1 MGELTASALASA
13 TSVAVAAT
21 SGDKLLTIVATVVNA
36 AILLANGA
44 ITIYRKWRDRDKD
57 LNATKKSD
65 TEGNDNGGNGEQG
78 EP

>member
-21 SGDKLLTIVATVVNA
+21 SGDKILTIVATVVNA
-36 AILLANGA
+36 AILLANGI

-57 LNATKKSD
+57 LNATKKNE
-65 TEGNDNGGNGEQG
+65 TEEQGNGRNGEQG

>member
-21 SGDKLLTIVATVVNA
+21 SGDKVLTIVATVVNA
-36 AILLANGA
+36 GILVANGI

-57 LNATKKSD
+57 LNATKNK
-65 TEGNDNGGNGEQG
+65 TEGQDNGRNGEQD

>member
-1 MGELTASALASA
+1 MGELTASVLASA

-57 LNATKKSD
+57 LNATKNE
-65 TEGNDNGGNGEQG
+65 TEERDDGRRGEQD

>member
-21 SGDKLLTIVATVVNA
+21 SGDKILTIVVTVVNA
-36 AILLANGA
+36 AILVANGV

-57 LNATKKSD
+57 LTATKNE
-65 TEGNDNGGNGEQG
+65 TEGQDNGRDGEQD

>member
-1 MGELTASALASA
+1 MGEFTASALASA

-21 SGDKLLTIVATVVNA
+21 SGDKILTIVATVVNA

-57 LNATKKSD
+57 LTATKNK
-65 TEGNDNGGNGEQG
+65 TEGQDNGRNGEQD